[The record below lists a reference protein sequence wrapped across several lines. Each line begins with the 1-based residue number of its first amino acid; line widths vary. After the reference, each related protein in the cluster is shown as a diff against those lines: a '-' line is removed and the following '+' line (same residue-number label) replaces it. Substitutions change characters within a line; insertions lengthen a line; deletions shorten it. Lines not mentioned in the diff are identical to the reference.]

1 MKKSYYIT
9 RWTILFAVVL
19 VTGALCV
26 LINSVQ
32 LWKYSHPYNLK
43 DLSMD
48 KVTSGDFVKCD
59 IDRYLIKYIGDKK
72 EQYVGVME
80 TDITFFK
87 DYDVYNVP
95 VGDNRYIRVM
105 VGERE
110 ALRKLETFEKGVGE
124 TVSFMGKVI
133 TNEAPDSSWYDGAE
147 DIGCDDIIQNLC
159 IKQVNGLT
167 YKNMI
172 AAGIAL
178 ALISVFMIYRTSVVF
193 VDEKIDKG
201 EYKWLK

>member
-1 MKKSYYIT
+1 M
-9 RWTILFAVVL
+9 FAVVL

-26 LINSVQ
+26 LINSMQ
-32 LWKYSHPYNLK
+32 LWKYLHSYNLK
-43 DLSMD
+43 DLSKD
-48 KVTSGDFVKCD
+48 KITAGDFVKCD

-105 VGERE
+105 IGERE
-110 ALRKLETFEKGVGE
+110 SLRNLENFDKGEGE
-124 TVSFMGKVI
+124 PISFVGKVI
-133 TNEAPDSSWYDGAE
+133 TQEAPDSSWYDGVE
-147 DIGCDDIIQNLC
+147 GVECDDIIQNLC

-172 AAGIAL
+172 SAGTAL
-178 ALISVFMIYRTSVVF
+178 VLISVFMIYRTSVVF